1 MHREDLERLLE
12 PAEVVFA
19 QGDFH
24 GENDQNGWFMR
35 KKTTKMDDAGVA
47 LFQET
52 SILIDPLDPLVI
64 QTENLDLK
72 LDQKLDLSVS
82 IYELQ
87 RI

>member
-1 MHREDLERLLE
+1 MVYEE
-12 PAEVVFA
+12 
-19 QGDFH
+19 
-24 GENDQNGWFMR
+24 
-35 KKTTKMDDAGVA
+35 KKNTKMDDAGVA

>member
-1 MHREDLERLLE
+1 
-12 PAEVVFA
+12 
-19 QGDFH
+19 
-24 GENDQNGWFMR
+24 
-35 KKTTKMDDAGVA
+35 MDDAGVA